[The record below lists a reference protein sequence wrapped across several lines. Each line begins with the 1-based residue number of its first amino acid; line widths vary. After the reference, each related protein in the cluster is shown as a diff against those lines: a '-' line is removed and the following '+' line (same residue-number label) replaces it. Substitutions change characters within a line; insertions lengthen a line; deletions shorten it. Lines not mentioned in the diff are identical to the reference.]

1 MYKRVHGK
9 KKCIIIVISKLSG
22 NFIDANI
29 KKKGKNKNKSVKW
42 TSYHESKNPLL
53 GAAGRAGGSSGVLG
67 GGGGSIT
74 GPKSLKQLLK
84 MTGNKRLASA

>member
-1 MYKRVHGK
+1 M
-9 KKCIIIVISKLSG
+9 
-22 NFIDANI
+22 
-29 KKKGKNKNKSVKW
+29 KW